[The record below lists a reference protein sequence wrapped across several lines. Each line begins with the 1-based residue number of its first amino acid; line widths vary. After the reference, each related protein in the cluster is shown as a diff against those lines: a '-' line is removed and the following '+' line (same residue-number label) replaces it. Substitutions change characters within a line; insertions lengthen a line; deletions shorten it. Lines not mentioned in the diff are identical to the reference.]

1 MEHPTSHTSTPVN
14 PNCRLYIGNIGFSV
28 TTEEMRQ
35 HFSVIN
41 GVPCTVQDV
50 FMPLIRN
57 TQRHRGIAFIQM
69 SEEWMATSA
78 VDKLNGAMDPSG
90 RPMTVRIADV
100 RKERTAD
107 VPLADTINHDTY
119 NNTYTNTTQNDDQTE
134 EEEEILTIR
143 TE

>member
-100 RKERTAD
+100 RKERTSD
-107 VPLADTINHDTY
+107 VPLVDTINHDTY
-119 NNTYTNTTQNDDQTE
+119 NNNTYTNTTQNDDQTE
-134 EEEEILTIR
+134 EEEILTIR